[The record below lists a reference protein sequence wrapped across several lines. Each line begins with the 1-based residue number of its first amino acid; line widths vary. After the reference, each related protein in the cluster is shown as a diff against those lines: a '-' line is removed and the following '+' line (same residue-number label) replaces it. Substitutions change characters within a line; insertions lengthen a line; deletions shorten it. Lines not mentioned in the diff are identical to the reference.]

1 MTIQQLTHSH
11 RRPGRPRKVQA
22 HYRTAIANVHERG
35 HEYVCAA
42 VQQSRTYPM
51 FRVLVLRLIFKRVLD
66 SGRFAQMIQ
75 YTAESRP
82 CMGVVLTFSTFPG
95 KKKKKFLS
103 DFSFKKRTLH

>member
-1 MTIQQLTHSH
+1 
-11 RRPGRPRKVQA
+11 
-22 HYRTAIANVHERG
+22 
-35 HEYVCAA
+35 
-42 VQQSRTYPM
+42 M

-95 KKKKKFLS
+95 KKKK
-103 DFSFKKRTLH
+103 SFYPISPSRKEPYTRLLGMVAVTVNFNFFGPC